1 MALFVLSDLH
11 LDEEGQARLFRD
23 ERQGVKL
30 AGLCERIA
38 RDGHEVVL
46 LGDIFDLTAMNPP
59 PRGLD
64 RFFDEL
70 RVPARPKPRRDLRQ
84 LLEAVRDGNPRAIQA
99 LSELSRRVPV
109 TVVPGNHDHQLGA
122 PGAAEAL
129 AAVGIGPVRIER
141 TVVRQMG
148 GRRVVLRHGHELDEG
163 NARPGSPG
171 EMLTASLHHG
181 VIPFLRHHG
190 GRPNVRIDP
199 DRLVALRPEE
209 YAVPVLERW
218 LDPPTFRKF
227 FRAFLRLL
235 SANGA
240 LPRPATWIIPL
251 LTSEGMRRRIHEA
264 DDLWRLTGHTA
275 LHALRGRGPLRNPR
289 PDVLVLGHTHVLDW
303 APQDGEAPSEKLY
316 VNLGTWTDRAAD
328 ANSAPDT
335 TLPVL
340 ELGEQDGCLYAAL
353 SDLDEDGGE
362 MQRFDAP
369 RPRDRS

>member
-1 MALFVLSDLH
+1 MRLFVLSDLH

-30 AGLCERIA
+30 AGFCERLA
-38 RDGHEVVL
+38 RDGAEVVL

-64 RFFDEL
+64 RFFADL
-70 RVPARPKPRRDLRQ
+70 RLPARPQPRRDLRQ
-84 LLEAVRDGNPRAIQA
+84 LLESVRDSNPRAMRA

-109 TVVPGNHDHQLGA
+109 TFVPGNHDHQLGA

-129 AAVGIGPVRIER
+129 ATVGLGSARIEPM
-141 TVVRQMG
+141 VVREMG

-163 NARPGSPG
+163 NERPGGPG
-171 EMLTASLHHG
+171 EMLTASLHHA

-190 GRPNVRIDP
+190 GRANVRIDP

-218 LDPPTFRKF
+218 LEPKTFRKF
-227 FRAFLRLL
+227 FRAFLHLL

-240 LPRPATWIIPL
+240 LPRPAAWLVPL
-251 LTSEGMRRRIHEA
+251 LSVERLRKRIQA
-264 DDLWRLTGHTA
+264 SDDLWRMTGHTA
-275 LHALRGRGPLRNPR
+275 LRALRGRGPLRRPR

-303 APQDGEAPSEKLY
+303 APQDANAPSEKLY

-340 ELGEQDGCLYAAL
+340 ELWEEDGCLRAKL

-362 MQRFDAP
+362 LQCFAAP
-369 RPRDRS
+369 RASDGD